1 MLSVG
6 AVDSDGNTAAFSS
19 YGPTA
24 DQRVKPDVV
33 AMGVHVA
40 VATATGGWSW
50 NNGTSLSAPIMA
62 GMMACLWQRLP
73 HLGPDQLC
81 DSVRS
86 WGSMAHQ
93 VDLHQGYGI
102 PDFGRAME
110 SPLLLSAALANDAET
125 FKLYPNPAMDY
136 VQCAIGIGAMA
147 EGTLVLYDITGHEI
161 WRKPVGSGVQTL
173 TMAGLPRGMYWVR
186 LSCAKGVYT
195 RKLVLR

>member
-1 MLSVG
+1 
-6 AVDSDGNTAAFSS
+6 
-19 YGPTA
+19 
-24 DQRVKPDVV
+24 
-33 AMGVHVA
+33 
-40 VATATGGWSW
+40 
-50 NNGTSLSAPIMA
+50 MA

-110 SPLLLSAALANDAET
+110 SPLPLSAALADDAGT
-125 FKLYPNPAMDY
+125 FKLYPNPAKEY
-136 VQCAIGIGAMA
+136 VQCAIGSGAMA

-173 TMAGLPRGMYWVR
+173 TVAGLPRGMYWVR